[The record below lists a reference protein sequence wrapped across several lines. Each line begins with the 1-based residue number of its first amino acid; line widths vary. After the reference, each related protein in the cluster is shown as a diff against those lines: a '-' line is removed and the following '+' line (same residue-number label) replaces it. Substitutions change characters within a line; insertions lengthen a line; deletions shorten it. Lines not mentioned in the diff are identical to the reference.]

1 MRPSI
6 WFSEARMIE
15 IERLSKRYGTHA
27 VVEDVSFSVEAGTIA
42 VVVGTSGAGKSTLL
56 RMINRLVE
64 PSAGR
69 VLIDG
74 QDTMAI
80 PEDELRHR
88 IGYVIQGYGLFP
100 HRNVAENI
108 ATVPRLL
115 GWDRRRIA
123 ARVEELLDLFQLDPG
138 EFAQKFPHELSG
150 GQQQRVGV
158 ARALAAK
165 PALLLMDE
173 PFGALDPV
181 IRSKAQDDLLAIQ
194 RRLGATIVLVTHD
207 MNEAFHLGDR
217 IAVMDQ
223 ARLLQ
228 YATPAELLTHPAQA
242 FVEQLVGTAERPF
255 RLLSLMKVR
264 EAVEPGAAEGEP
276 IVVTDTLRDALSR
289 LIGSGRKALPVTDA
303 SGAPVG
309 RISVDG
315 ILARGRLPA

>member
-1 MRPSI
+1 
-6 WFSEARMIE
+6 MIE
-15 IERLSKRYGTHA
+15 IEHLTKRYGDNI
-27 VVEDVSFSVEAGTIA
+27 VVDDVSFTVNEGEIA

-56 RMINRLVE
+56 RMINRLVV
-64 PSAGR
+64 PNTGR

-74 QDTMAI
+74 QDTTTV

-123 ARVEELLDLFQLDPG
+123 ARTAELLDLFQLDPG
-138 EFAQKFPHELSG
+138 EFAQKFPHQLSG

-173 PFGALDPV
+173 PFGSLDPV
-181 IRSKAQDDLLAIQ
+181 IRGKAQDDLLAIQ
-194 RRLGATIVLVTHD
+194 RRLGTTIVLVTHD

-228 YATPAELLTHPAQA
+228 YATPAELLTHPAEA

-255 RLLSLMKVR
+255 RLLSLVKVQ
-264 EAVEPGAAEGEP
+264 EAMEQGHAEGEP
-276 IVVTDTLRDALSR
+276 LSLSASLRDALSQ
-289 LIGSGRKALPVTDA
+289 LIWRGSEALPVADP

-309 RISVDG
+309 RISIDG
-315 ILARGRLPA
+315 ILRYGRSLA

>member
-1 MRPSI
+1 
-6 WFSEARMIE
+6 MIA
-15 IERLSKRYGTHA
+15 IENLSKRYGDSI
-27 VVEDVSFSVEAGTIA
+27 VVDDVSFTVGDGEIVA
-42 VVVGTSGAGKSTLL
+42 VVGTSGAGKSTLL
-56 RMINRLVE
+56 RMINRLVA
-64 PSAGR
+64 PDAGR

-74 QDTMAI
+74 QDTATI

-100 HRNVAENI
+100 HRTVAENI

-138 EFAQKFPHELSG
+138 EFAPKFPHQLSG

-173 PFGALDPV
+173 PFGSLDPV
-181 IRSKAQDDLLAIQ
+181 IRGKAQDDLLTIQ
-194 RRLGATIVLVTHD
+194 RRLGTTIVLVTHD

-228 YATPAELLTHPAQA
+228 YATPAQLLTHPAEP

-255 RLLSLMKVR
+255 RLLSLVTVQDAM
-264 EAVEPGAAEGEP
+264 EAGHAEGEP
-276 IVVTDTLRDALSR
+276 IIVSASLRDALAQ
-289 LIGSGRKALPVTDA
+289 LIWRGKPALPVADA
-303 SGAPVG
+303 AGAPIG

-315 ILARGRLPA
+315 ILKHGRSLT

>member
-1 MRPSI
+1 
-6 WFSEARMIE
+6 MIE
-15 IERLSKRYGTHA
+15 IDRLSKRYGQT
-27 VVEDVSFSVEAGTIA
+27 VVVDDVSFTVAESTLT

-74 QDTMAI
+74 EDTRAI

-88 IGYVIQGYGLFP
+88 IGYVIQGHGLFP
-100 HRNVAENI
+100 HRTVADNI

-115 GWDRRRIA
+115 KWDRRKIA
-123 ARVEELLDLFQLDPG
+123 QRVDELLDLFQLDPA
-138 EFAQKFPHELSG
+138 EFSGKFPHELSG

-158 ARALAAK
+158 ARALAAR

-173 PFGALDPV
+173 PFGALDAV

-194 RRLGATIVLVTHD
+194 RRLGTTIVLVTHD
-207 MNEAFHLGDR
+207 LSEAFHLGDR

-228 YATPAELLTHPAQA
+228 HATPAELLRHPADD
-242 FVEQLVGTAERPF
+242 FVERLVGTAERPF
-255 RLLSLMKVR
+255 RLLSLTRVR
-264 EAVEPGAAEGEP
+264 EALEPGEAEGEP
-276 IVVTDTLRDALSR
+276 VTMSDSLHEALSR
-289 LIGSGRKALPVTDA
+289 LLWTGRKALPVADA
-303 SGAPVG
+303 SGAIVG
-309 RISVDG
+309 KVSVGG
-315 ILARGRLPA
+315 ILQHGRPPP

>member
-1 MRPSI
+1 
-6 WFSEARMIE
+6 MIE
-15 IERLSKRYGTHA
+15 VEHLSKRYDSTI
-27 VVEDVSFSVEAGTIA
+27 VVDDVSLTVEEGAIA

-74 QDTMAI
+74 QDTQSI
-80 PEDELRHR
+80 PEDELRRR

-100 HRNVAENI
+100 HRTVAENI

-115 GWDRRRIA
+115 GWDRKRIR
-123 ARVEELLDLFQLDPG
+123 ARVEELLDLFGLDAA
-138 EFAQKFPHELSG
+138 EFSRKFPHQLSG

-173 PFGALDPV
+173 PFGALDAV
-181 IRSKAQDDLLAIQ
+181 IRAKAQDELLAIQ
-194 RRLGATIVLVTHD
+194 RRLGTTIVLVTHD

-228 YATPAELLTHPAQA
+228 YATPAELLTRPAHD
-242 FVEQLVGTAERPF
+242 FVERLVGTAERPF
-255 RLLSLMKVR
+255 RLLSLARVR
-264 EAVEPGAAEGEP
+264 EALEPGASEGEP
-276 IVVTDTLRDALSR
+276 LPASASLNDALSR
-289 LIGSGRKALPVTDA
+289 LIWTGREALPVANA
-303 SGAPVG
+303 SGAVIG
-309 RISVDG
+309 RVSIVG
-315 ILARGRLPA
+315 ILRHGRSRL

>member
-1 MRPSI
+1 V
-6 WFSEARMIE
+6 IE
-15 IERLSKRYGTHA
+15 IEHLTKRYDSTT
-27 VVEDVSFSVEAGTIA
+27 VVDDVTFSVEEGAIA

-74 QDTMAI
+74 QDTQSI

-100 HRNVAENI
+100 HRTVAENI

-115 GWDRRRIA
+115 GWDRRRIGG
-123 ARVEELLDLFQLDPG
+123 RVEELLDLFGLDAA
-138 EFAQKFPHELSG
+138 EFAQKFPHQLSG

-173 PFGALDPV
+173 PFGALDAV
-181 IRSKAQDDLLAIQ
+181 IRAKAQDELLAIQ
-194 RRLGATIVLVTHD
+194 RRLGTTIVLVTHD

-228 YATPAELLTHPAQA
+228 YATPAELLTRPAQD
-242 FVEQLVGTAERPF
+242 FVERLVGTAERPF
-255 RLLSLMKVR
+255 RLLSLMRVR
-264 EAVEPGAAEGEP
+264 EALEPGASEGEP
-276 IVVTDTLRDALSR
+276 LPASASLHDALSR
-289 LIGSGRKALPVTDA
+289 LIWTGREALPVANA
-303 SGAPVG
+303 SGAVIG
-309 RISVDG
+309 RVSISG
-315 ILARGRLPA
+315 ILRHGRSRP

>member
-1 MRPSI
+1 
-6 WFSEARMIE
+6 MIE
-15 IERLSKRYGTHA
+15 IEHLSKRYGDNI
-27 VVEDVSFSVEAGTIA
+27 VVDDVSFTVGEGEIA

-56 RMINRLVE
+56 RMINRLVTPNE
-64 PSAGR
+64 GR

-74 QDTMAI
+74 QDTATI

-100 HRNVAENI
+100 HRTVAENI

-138 EFAQKFPHELSG
+138 EFAQKFPHQLSG

-173 PFGALDPV
+173 PFGSLDPV
-181 IRSKAQDDLLAIQ
+181 IRGKAQDDLLAIQ
-194 RRLGATIVLVTHD
+194 RRLGTTIVLVTHD

-217 IAVMDQ
+217 IAVMDG

-228 YATPAELLTHPAQA
+228 YATPADLLTHPAEP

-255 RLLSLMKVR
+255 RLLSLVTVQDAM
-264 EAVEPGAAEGEP
+264 EPGHAEGEP
-276 IVVTDTLRDALSR
+276 IIVSATLRDALAQ
-289 LIGSGRKALPVTDA
+289 LIWHGRQDLPVADA
-303 SGAPVG
+303 SGTLIG

-315 ILARGRLPA
+315 ILKRGRSLA

>member
-1 MRPSI
+1 
-6 WFSEARMIE
+6 MIE
-15 IERLSKRYGTHA
+15 IEHLSKHYGAT
-27 VVEDVSFSVEAGTIA
+27 VVVDDVSLRVDEGTIT

-64 PSAGR
+64 PSQGR

-100 HRNVAENI
+100 HRNVAQNI

-115 GWDRRRIA
+115 GWDKRKIA
-123 ARVEELLDLFQLDPG
+123 ARVDELLDLFQLEPG

-173 PFGALDPV
+173 PFGALDPL
-181 IRSKAQDDLLAIQ
+181 IRSKAQDDLIAIQ
-194 RRLGATIVLVTHD
+194 RRLGTTIVLVTHD
-207 MNEAFHLGDR
+207 MNEAFQLGDR

-228 YATPAELLTHPAQA
+228 YATPAELLTRPAEA
-242 FVEQLVGTAERPF
+242 FVEQLVGTVERPF
-255 RLLSLMKVR
+255 RLLSLRTVR
-264 EAVEPGAAEGEP
+264 EALEPGGAEGEP
-276 IVVTDTLRDALSR
+276 VLVTDPLRDALSR
-289 LIGSGRKALPVTDA
+289 LIWSGRDALPVIDS
-303 SGAPVG
+303 SGAVVG
-309 RISVDG
+309 RVSVKG
-315 ILARGRLPA
+315 IVAHGRAVP

>member
-1 MRPSI
+1 V
-6 WFSEARMIE
+6 IE
-15 IERLSKRYGTHA
+15 IEHLTKRYGSS
-27 VVEDVSFSVEAGTIA
+27 VVVDDVSFRVEEGTVT

-56 RMINRLVE
+56 RMINRLVA

-74 QDTMAI
+74 QDTQAL

-100 HRNVAENI
+100 HWNVADNI

-115 GWDRRRIA
+115 GWDRKRIRD
-123 ARVEELLDLFQLDPG
+123 RVEELLDLFQLDPA
-138 EFAQKFPHELSG
+138 EFALKFPHQLSG

-173 PFGALDPV
+173 PFGALDAV
-181 IRSKAQDDLLAIQ
+181 IRTKAQDDLLAIQ
-194 RRLGATIVLVTHD
+194 RRLGTTVVLVTHD
-207 MNEAFHLGDR
+207 MNEAVRLGDR

-228 YATPAELLTHPAQA
+228 YATPAELLTRPEED
-242 FVEQLVGTAERPF
+242 FVERLVGNAERPF
-255 RLLSLMKVR
+255 RLLSLAHVR
-264 EAVEPGAAEGEP
+264 EALEPGSAEGEP
-276 IVVTDTLRDALSR
+276 LDLSASLHEALSR
-289 LIGSGRKALPVTDA
+289 LIWSGREALPVADP
-303 SGAPVG
+303 SGTVIG
-309 RISVDG
+309 RVSIAG
-315 ILARGRLPA
+315 ILRHGRPAA

>member
-1 MRPSI
+1 
-6 WFSEARMIE
+6 MIE
-15 IERLSKRYGTHA
+15 IEHLSKRYGATI
-27 VVEDVSFSVEAGTIA
+27 VVDDVSLRIDEGTIT

-64 PSAGR
+64 PSQGR

-80 PEDELRHR
+80 PEDQLRHR

-100 HRNVAENI
+100 HRTVAENI

-115 GWDRRRIA
+115 GWDKRKIA
-123 ARVEELLDLFQLDPG
+123 ARVEELLDLFQLDPA
-138 EFAQKFPHELSG
+138 EFANKFPHELSG

-158 ARALAAK
+158 ARALAAR
-165 PALLLMDE
+165 PAVLLMDE

-181 IRSKAQDDLLAIQ
+181 IRSKAQDDLVAIQ
-194 RRLGATIVLVTHD
+194 RRLGTTVVLVTHD
-207 MNEAFHLGDR
+207 MNEAFQLGDR

-228 YATPAELLTHPAQA
+228 YATPAELLTRPAEA

-255 RLLSLMKVR
+255 RLLSLRTVR
-264 EAVEPGAAEGEP
+264 EALESGHAEGEP
-276 IVVTDTLRDALSR
+276 IPVTDSLRDALSR
-289 LIGSGRKALPVTDA
+289 LIWAGRDALPVADK
-303 SGAPVG
+303 SGALVG
-309 RISVDG
+309 RISVQG
-315 ILARGRLPA
+315 IVAHGRAAP

>member
-1 MRPSI
+1 
-6 WFSEARMIE
+6 MIE
-15 IERLSKRYGTHA
+15 IEHLTKRYGSTP
-27 VVEDVSFSVEAGTIA
+27 VVEDVSLQVEEGTMT

-56 RMINRLVE
+56 RMINRLVA
-64 PSAGR
+64 PSSGR

-74 QDTMAI
+74 EDTMTI
-80 PEDELRHR
+80 PEDALRHR

-100 HRNVAENI
+100 HRTVAENI

-115 GWDRRRIA
+115 GWNRRRIA
-123 ARVEELLDLFQLDPG
+123 SRVEELLDLFQLDPA
-138 EFAQKFPHELSG
+138 EFAQKFPHQLSG

-173 PFGALDPV
+173 PFGSLDPV
-181 IRSKAQDDLLAIQ
+181 IRGKAQDDLLAIQ
-194 RRLGATIVLVTHD
+194 RRLGTTVVLVTHD

-228 YATPAELLTHPAQA
+228 EGTPADLLTRPADP

-255 RLLSLMKVR
+255 RLLSLTRVL
-264 EAVEPGAAEGEP
+264 EAVEPGGAEGEP
-276 IVVTDTLRDALSR
+276 LPSSASLRDALAQ
-289 LIGSGRKALPVTDA
+289 LIWTGRHALPVADA
-303 SGAPVG
+303 SGALVG
-309 RISVDG
+309 RISVER
-315 ILARGRLPA
+315 ILARGRSLA